1 MLIEL
6 WRRVLASDY
15 STTTCA
21 VCGNDFDRGSVFP
34 VVFGD
39 QGQELG
45 EMCPTCL
52 EYLSRRRDDPER
64 PTLENWPARDWPT
77 VEDLEEARR
86 RYPEPMF
93 ADAGAYEAGCNYSP
107 EREDELLQSSFIR
120 RMKPEKVR
128 R

>member
-1 MLIEL
+1 MLIAL

-21 VCGNDFDRGSVFP
+21 ICGNDFDRGNVFS

-39 QGQELG
+39 GGQELG

-52 EYLSRRRDDPER
+52 DYLNRRKEDAEDP
-64 PTLENWPARDWPT
+64 TMDNWPARYWPT
-77 VEDLEEARR
+77 LEDLQEARR

-93 ADAGAYEAGCNYSP
+93 ADNDAYDAGSGYDP
-107 EREDELLQSSFIR
+107 EREDELLQSSFIW